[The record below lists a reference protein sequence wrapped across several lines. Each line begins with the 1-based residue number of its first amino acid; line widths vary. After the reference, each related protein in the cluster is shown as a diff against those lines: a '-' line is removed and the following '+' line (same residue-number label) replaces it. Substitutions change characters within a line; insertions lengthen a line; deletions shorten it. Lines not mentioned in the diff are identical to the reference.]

1 MEVSRLDRVQ
11 IDVAGKV
18 VEISWNERKTLL
30 FELRFVAG
38 CETIIEIFKA
48 VGAGRSLRTRRR
60 RAVASARGAAGLGTR
75 RRAGRW
81 DCAPARRACA
91 GGPGRSGRRWPPL
104 EA

>member
-18 VEISWNERKTLL
+18 VEISWNERETLL

-48 VGAGRSLRTRRR
+48 VGASRPVELDAGERSRLR
-60 RAVASARGAAGLGTR
+60 VALRVWERDVVPADGIARLLAALVQADPGGQVG
-75 RRAGRW
+75 AGR
-81 DCAPARRACA
+81 P
-91 GGPGRSGRRWPPL
+91 
-104 EA
+104 